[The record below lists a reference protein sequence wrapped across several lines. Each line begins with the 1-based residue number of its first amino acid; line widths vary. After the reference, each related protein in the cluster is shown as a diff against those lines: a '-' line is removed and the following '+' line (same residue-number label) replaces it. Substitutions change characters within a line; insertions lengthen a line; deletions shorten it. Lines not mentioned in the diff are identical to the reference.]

1 LRLLDLAMDGLG
13 SNKDALIEFLCGRSY
28 ERRRAVK
35 KVWEERHD
43 ASLVDRFNDELKGNF
58 EWLAKTIMKTQR
70 DTEAPADEEK
80 AKEQATALHEAAEAG
95 GEEAEKKF
103 FEILMESSFA
113 QCELISTIYEDT
125 YDASL
130 RRTIDKTFK
139 SYFKAAIQSL
149 FIPTNDWYASRLK
162 AAFDGWG
169 TCDRAVCRIL
179 GCHDKKDVV
188 EIAAAF
194 ERKYGLPLK
203 DAIKKECSGNYKT
216 LLVAWISL
224 PDLLAQPEETVQVP
238 EQIEEGG
245 DRSPPVEGQEGE
257 GEGGEE

>member
-1 LRLLDLAMDGLG
+1 
-13 SNKDALIEFLCGRSY
+13 
-28 ERRRAVK
+28 
-35 KVWEERHD
+35 
-43 ASLVDRFNDELKGNF
+43 
-58 EWLAKTIMKTQR
+58 MKTQR

-149 FIPTNDWYASRLK
+149 FIPTNYWYASRLK